1 MLKGIGG
8 MTNLL
13 KQAQKVQAEMARLQE
28 ELKDRVVEGTSGGGM
43 VTAMVN
49 GQQEVVAIK
58 IDPEVARGEEV
69 EMLED
74 LVVAAVNQAMKKS
87 RELLQE
93 EMKKITGGLNIPG
106 LFP

>member
-49 GQQEVVAIK
+49 GHQEVVAVK